1 MAGGVAFNIMLAAVP
16 FFLLLAAALGYALG
30 QDVEAASSTVRAV
43 IGRLLPAQTS
53 PTGASLLDPLLADV
67 VRNRT
72 AAGIGGALGF
82 IWLSTRL
89 FGSLRSVMA
98 LVFERRGDRNF
109 LRGKLWDIYLTISSA
124 VLVSVWVLVNGLLVV
139 GTGRLG
145 QVLTQMGVLP
155 DLVSGAE
162 VVFARTVSIVLMI
175 TIFFSLYRWL
185 PARRTPWAIA
195 LVGGVVAA
203 TLFELARIGFAIVVD
218 RFPPT
223 SLYTGTLAALVMMM
237 FWTYYAALIFVIG
250 AEIAHVAERRLA
262 AARA

>member
-30 QDVEAASSTVRAV
+30 QDVEAASSTVRTV

-155 DLVSGAE
+155 DIVSGAE

-185 PARRTPWAIA
+185 PARRTPWTIA

-203 TLFELARIGFAIVVD
+203 TLFEFARIGFAIVVD

-262 AARA
+262 AVRG